1 MARTKSLQE
10 QADSQEA
17 ICDYMYY
24 KAENEYMHSARVLV
38 TSFGEI
44 KYSNILTIIP
54 NIGTNDARVYIEGDS
69 KFERNYYLEYSN
81 RYFKAQEEIELPK
94 RKIEDVYEKEVI
106 PQIYKE
112 LIERK

>member
-44 KYSNILTIIP
+44 
-54 NIGTNDARVYIEGDS
+54 
-69 KFERNYYLEYSN
+69 
-81 RYFKAQEEIELPK
+81 
-94 RKIEDVYEKEVI
+94 
-106 PQIYKE
+106 
-112 LIERK
+112 

>member
-81 RYFKAQEEIELPK
+81 RFQEFSFRNGTLSIRTQDRRGNSIEID
-94 RKIEDVYEKEVI
+94 I
-106 PQIYKE
+106 Q
-112 LIERK
+112 

>member
-69 KFERNYYLEYSN
+69 KFERNYYLEFSFCKGTLSI
-81 RYFKAQEEIELPK
+81 RAQDRCGNSIEID
-94 RKIEDVYEKEVI
+94 I
-106 PQIYKE
+106 Q
-112 LIERK
+112 